1 MPAALLVAGW
11 VVAAHLLWP
20 TEVPDD
26 LRLHEPDPS
35 RYFSASELDDARS
48 YERFLRINGLLSVV
62 VLVAV
67 LVVYAKR
74 GTRFT
79 RESAAGRVGTG
90 MLLGMLGFA
99 VVWIAQLPFGLAEVW
114 WERRHGVSHIGYLE
128 WAVSSWLGLGGLFL
142 FVCAAIGI
150 VMALAGPLRQLWWVA
165 AVPVFIGLSLLFAFV
180 SPFLMTRLHPLHDR
194 QLQAAADRYE
204 RQQDLPDIPVK
215 VAEVKEFTTAPNA
228 EAAGLGPSRRVILWD
243 TLLGKPFS
251 EDEIE
256 AVLAHELGHHSRD
269 HIWKGFG
276 WSALFAFPM
285 ALAIALGTR
294 RRGGM
299 YDPRAVPLALLI
311 AIVLQIAISPVA
323 NVVTR
328 RYESEAD
335 WVSLQT
341 TRDPAATREAFVDL
355 ATTSKA
361 DPQPPTWSYILDE
374 THPTIMQRIAMADA
388 WASRY
393 GGPGR

>member
-1 MPAALLVAGW
+1 
-11 VVAAHLLWP
+11 VAAWIVAARLLWP
-20 TEVPDD
+20 TDVPRG
-26 LRLHEPDPS
+26 LRLEEPDPS
-35 RYFSASELDDARS
+35 RYFSPGELAEARS
-48 YERFLRINGLLSVV
+48 YERFLRINGLLSAV

-67 LVVYAKR
+67 LVLYARR
-74 GTRFT
+74 GARLT

-99 VVWIAQLPFGLAEVW
+99 IVWIAELPFGLAEVW
-114 WERRHGVSHIGYLE
+114 WERRHDVSHIGYLE
-128 WAVSSWLGLGGLFL
+128 WAVSSWLGLGGTFL
-142 FVCAAIGI
+142 FICAAIGI
-150 VMALAGPLRQLWWVA
+150 VMALAARLRRHWWIA

-180 SPFLMTRLHPLHDR
+180 SPFLMAQLRPLHDKK
-194 QLQAAADRYE
+194 LQTAADRYE
-204 RQQDLPDIPVK
+204 QKQDLPNIPVK

-243 TLLGKPFS
+243 TLLGKPFKD
-251 EDEIE
+251 DEIK

-311 AIVLQIAISPVA
+311 TVVLQIAIAPIA

-328 RYESEAD
+328 RYEAEAD

-341 TRDPAATREAFVDL
+341 TRDPASTREAFVDL

-374 THPTIMQRIAMADA
+374 NHPTIMQRIAMADA
-388 WASRY
+388 WATRY
-393 GGPGR
+393 GPGR

>member
-1 MPAALLVAGW
+1 VG
-11 VVAAHLLWP
+11 AHFLWP
-20 TEVPDD
+20 TGVPGD
-26 LRLHEPDPS
+26 LHLHEPEPS
-35 RYFSASELDDARS
+35 RYFSSGALAGARS

-62 VLVAV
+62 ALVAV
-67 LVVYAKR
+67 LVFYAKR
-74 GTRFT
+74 GARFT

-99 VVWIAQLPFGLAEVW
+99 VVWIAELPFGLAEVW
-114 WERRHGVSHIGYLE
+114 WERRHGVSKVGYLD
-128 WAVSSWLGLGGLFL
+128 WAVSSWLGLGGVFL

-150 VMALAGPLRQLWWVA
+150 VMALAGPMRNRWWIA

-180 SPFLMTRLHPLHDR
+180 SPFLMTELRPLHDP
-194 QLQAAADRYE
+194 QLEAAADRYE

-243 TLLGKPFS
+243 TLLGKPF
-251 EDEIE
+251 DDKEIDV
-256 AVLAHELGHHSRD
+256 VLAHELGHHSRN

-276 WSALFAFPM
+276 WSALFAFPV
-285 ALAIALGTR
+285 AFAIALGTR

-311 AIVLQIAISPVA
+311 TVVLQIAIAPVA

-328 RYESEAD
+328 RFESEAD
-335 WVSLQT
+335 WISLQT
-341 TRDPAATREAFVDL
+341 TRDPASTRAAFVDL
-355 ATTSKA
+355 AKTSKA
-361 DPQPPTWSYILDE
+361 DPQPPTWSYVLDE
-374 THPTIMQRIAMADA
+374 DHPTIMQRIAMADA
-388 WASRY
+388 WAARY
-393 GGPGR
+393 GGSGR

>member
-1 MPAALLVAGW
+1 V
-11 VVAAHLLWP
+11 
-20 TEVPDD
+20 VPDG
-26 LRLHEPDPS
+26 LQLHEPDPS
-35 RYFSASELDDARS
+35 KYFTAGELAEARN
-48 YERFLRINGLLSVV
+48 YERFLRINELLSVV

-67 LVVYAKR
+67 LVAYARR
-74 GTRFT
+74 GARFT

-99 VVWIAQLPFGLAEVW
+99 VVWIAELPFGLAEVW
-114 WERRHGVSHIGYLE
+114 WERRHDVSHVGYLE
-128 WAVSSWLGLGGLFL
+128 WAVSSWLGLGGVFL

-150 VMALAGPLRQLWWVA
+150 VMALAGPLRQRWWIA

-180 SPFLMTRLHPLHDR
+180 SPFLMAQLKPLHDK

-204 RQQDLPDIPVK
+204 RKQDLPDIPVK

-243 TLLGKPFS
+243 TLLGKPFDNS
-251 EDEIE
+251 EIE
-256 AVLAHELGHHSRD
+256 VVLAHELGHHSRD

-276 WSALFAFPM
+276 WSALFAFPV

-311 AIVLQIAISPVA
+311 AIVLQIAIAPVA

-328 RYESEAD
+328 RFESEAD
-335 WVSLQT
+335 WVSLET
-341 TRDPAATREAFVDL
+341 TRDPESTRDAFVDL

-361 DPQPPTWSYILDE
+361 DPQPPTWSYILNED
-374 THPTIMQRIAMADA
+374 HPTIMQRIAMADA
-388 WASRY
+388 WAPRSSSPSSARH
-393 GGPGR
+393 GGSGR

>member
-1 MPAALLVAGW
+1 
-11 VVAAHLLWP
+11 
-20 TEVPDD
+20 
-26 LRLHEPDPS
+26 
-35 RYFSASELDDARS
+35 
-48 YERFLRINGLLSVV
+48 
-62 VLVAV
+62 
-67 LVVYAKR
+67 
-74 GTRFT
+74 
-79 RESAAGRVGTG
+79 

-99 VVWIAQLPFGLAEVW
+99 VVWIAELPFGLAEVW
-114 WERRHGVSHIGYLE
+114 WERRHDVSHVGYLE
-128 WAVSSWLGLGGLFL
+128 WAVSSWLGLGGVFL

-150 VMALAGPLRQLWWVA
+150 VMALAGPLRQRWWIA

-180 SPFLMTRLHPLHDR
+180 SPFLMAQLKPLHDK

-204 RQQDLPDIPVK
+204 RKQDLPDIPVK

-243 TLLGKPFS
+243 TLLGKPFDNS
-251 EDEIE
+251 EIE
-256 AVLAHELGHHSRD
+256 VVLAHELGHHSRD

-276 WSALFAFPM
+276 WSALFAFPV

-311 AIVLQIAISPVA
+311 AIVLQIAIAPVA

-328 RYESEAD
+328 RFESEAD
-335 WVSLQT
+335 WVSLET
-341 TRDPAATREAFVDL
+341 TRDPESTRDAFVDL

-361 DPQPPTWSYILDE
+361 DPQPPTWSYILNED
-374 THPTIMQRIAMADA
+374 HPTIMQRIAMADA
-388 WASRY
+388 WAASRSRPSSARH
-393 GGPGR
+393 GGSGR

>member
-1 MPAALLVAGW
+1 
-11 VVAAHLLWP
+11 VAAWIVGAHFLWP
-20 TEVPDD
+20 TAVPGD

-35 RYFSASELDDARS
+35 RYFSPSQLDGARS
-48 YERFLRINGLLSVV
+48 YERFVRINALLSAI

-67 LVVYAKR
+67 LVLYARR
-74 GTRFT
+74 GARFT

-99 VVWIAQLPFGLAEVW
+99 VVWIAELPFGLAEVW
-114 WERRHGVSHIGYLE
+114 WERRHDVSHVGYFE
-128 WAVSSWLGLGGLFL
+128 WAVSSWLGLGGVFL
-142 FVCAAIGI
+142 FICAAIGI
-150 VMALAGPLRQLWWVA
+150 VMALAGPLRDRWWIA

-180 SPFLMTRLHPLHDR
+180 SPFLMTELKPLHDR

-243 TLLGKPFS
+243 TLLGKPFD
-251 EDEIE
+251 DEE
-256 AVLAHELGHHSRD
+256 VSVVLAHELGHHSRN

-311 AIVLQIAISPVA
+311 TIVLQIAIAPLA

-328 RYESEAD
+328 RYEAEAD

-341 TRDPAATREAFVDL
+341 TRDTASTRAAFVDL
-355 ATTSKA
+355 ARRSKA
-361 DPQPPTWSYILDE
+361 DPKPPTWSYVLNDN
-374 THPTIMQRIAMADA
+374 HPTIMQRIAMADA
-388 WASRY
+388 WAARKGDS
-393 GGPGR
+393 GR